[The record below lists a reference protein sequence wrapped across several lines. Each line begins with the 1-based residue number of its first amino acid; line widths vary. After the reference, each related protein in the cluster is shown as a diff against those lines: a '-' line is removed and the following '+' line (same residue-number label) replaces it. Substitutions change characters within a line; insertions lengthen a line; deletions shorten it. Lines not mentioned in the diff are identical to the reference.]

1 MPKAK
6 SINYIF
12 FIGIHFF
19 LPFSSQ
25 AQPVLGQMIEQAK
38 RSKLAELMPQSAPD
52 VMLPAKN
59 INTPVLVKESLP
71 PVLWAMSGINTSL
84 TAELLIEEQIHRFK
98 VARGH
103 LLPGGWS
110 VLSADLSSLTIQNG
124 KKMLTLLAPAQ
135 GASAAEYPALMKAH
149 SNVPDGM
156 KPIQDSLN
164 RRGFPIE
171 FVSPEPRPLS
181 GPPKSTSLE
190 SSRQAASSLPLK
202 P

>member
-1 MPKAK
+1 
-6 SINYIF
+6 
-12 FIGIHFF
+12 
-19 LPFSSQ
+19 
-25 AQPVLGQMIEQAK
+25 
-38 RSKLAELMPQSAPD
+38 
-52 VMLPAKN
+52 MLPAKN
-59 INTPVLVKESLP
+59 INTPALVKESLP

-124 KKMLTLLAPAQ
+124 KKMLTLLAPMQ
-135 GASAAEYPALMKAH
+135 GASAAEYPALMKAK
-149 SNVPDGM
+149 SNSPDGM
-156 KPIQDSLN
+156 KPLQDSLN

-171 FVSPEPRPLS
+171 FVSPEPKSVS

-190 SSRQAASSLPLK
+190 SSRQAASNLPLK